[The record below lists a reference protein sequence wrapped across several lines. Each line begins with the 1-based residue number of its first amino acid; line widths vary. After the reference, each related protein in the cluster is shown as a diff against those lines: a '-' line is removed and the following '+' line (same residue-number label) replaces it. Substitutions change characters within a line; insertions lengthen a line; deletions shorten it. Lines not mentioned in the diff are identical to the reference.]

1 MIKPKPQ
8 NLKTMLKPLRRLL
21 LLSVVSLASAQ
32 ATAQTTLVENGK
44 PAARITLAVDNE
56 NNRRAAQ
63 LLQRFVRETSGAQLP
78 IVANVK
84 VGKGTVVI
92 GEPTT
97 EARHDGFLIDSHDG
111 VLRIKSAGGKGAIYG
126 VCTLL
131 EQYVGMNYLAADC
144 YTLTPSANVRI
155 PALYHAETPAFR
167 YRQTQSYGCEDS
179 VYYDWFRLAEPKEI
193 FADNLWVHTF
203 DRLLPAAVYGKR
215 HPEYYSFI
223 NGERRPG
230 NHSQW
235 CLTNPEI
242 FEIVAHKVDS
252 IFKANPG
259 KTMMSVSQNDGNDTY
274 CQCPECKKV
283 NEYEGSPSGNFIR
296 FLNKL
301 AKRFPDK
308 QFSTLA

>member
-126 VCTLL
+126 GCTLL

-144 YTLTPSANVRI
+144 
-155 PALYHAETPAFR
+155 
-167 YRQTQSYGCEDS
+167 
-179 VYYDWFRLAEPKEI
+179 
-193 FADNLWVHTF
+193 
-203 DRLLPAAVYGKR
+203 
-215 HPEYYSFI
+215 
-223 NGERRPG
+223 
-230 NHSQW
+230 
-235 CLTNPEI
+235 
-242 FEIVAHKVDS
+242 
-252 IFKANPG
+252 
-259 KTMMSVSQNDGNDTY
+259 
-274 CQCPECKKV
+274 
-283 NEYEGSPSGNFIR
+283 
-296 FLNKL
+296 
-301 AKRFPDK
+301 
-308 QFSTLA
+308 